1 MASNTSRFNKILNFI
16 GLVDE
21 QNDGYQDYEQGRPQG
36 AQTYNPSSRRQP
48 PSSARPVR
56 SQGYD
61 EPRGRNDGPR
71 QDYSRDRYES
81 RDYGS
86 GRDRYDAGSSREYA
100 SGRYA
105 SGYDQGYRD
114 QRAPRYESRQSRGS
128 DFDRTLRDEFDQPA
142 PPRREPPRAPRPD
155 TRSEYYSQRAQQ
167 QREIAPPEPV
177 PQQRDIAPRP
187 AAMGQSQT
195 VIYYLHSL
203 EECRDVIS
211 DLLDNKTVL
220 LNLED
225 MDERQIQRGIDT
237 LCGAAFALDA
247 TVRKASDKTYLIA
260 PNSVRV
266 ANNGDNAR
274 Y

>member
-21 QNDGYQDYEQGRPQG
+21 QSLEYPDYEQGGPQG

-48 PSSARPVR
+48 SQSARPVR

-61 EPRGRNDGPR
+61 DPRARYGDQR
-71 QDYSRDRYES
+71 QGYSRDRYDQ

-86 GRDRYDAGSSREYA
+86 GRDRYDAGHPQNA

-105 SGYDQGYRD
+105 SGYDPGYRD
-114 QRAPRYESRQSRGS
+114 QRAPRYEAPRQGRGGS
-128 DFDRTLRDEFDQPA
+128 DFDRTLRDEFEQGA
-142 PPRREPPRAPRPD
+142 PQRREPQRASRPD
-155 TRSEYYSQRAQQ
+155 TRSDYYSQRAQQ
-167 QREIAPPEPV
+167 RELAPPEPA
-177 PQQRDIAPRP
+177 PQQRDIAPRQAP
-187 AAMGQSQT
+187 VGQSQT

-266 ANNGDNAR
+266 ANNEDSAR